1 MAVKLDFL
9 PFSPIAFPPD
19 LELLLR
25 NPKYVLLIGG
35 IVLAL
40 LAAWLLFAPRKGA
53 FVARLGGLTW
63 RRNQFCRGWLI
74 TGDTGS
80 GKTSSGINQLA
91 HQVFKHEPTWGGLCI
106 DEKGVYWEILA
117 AMARHYGREH
127 DLIHLQIRDD
137 DTDTQWTPPNR
148 YNLTGNRSIP
158 FTTYAKFVVDTA
170 TSLGQG
176 GDKGFFKSQA
186 QTHIAHALE
195 MLFELNRPVTLQG
208 AFELLSDREMLEE
221 EMENLEGLLETPRRE
236 AVYAHFAN
244 RFLTQP
250 DEQLGGVR
258 ETIANYLQYFL
269 TPEVAEVFCTGEST
283 FNFSTIDQGKI
294 ILTTMPQK
302 FQTERRY
309 VNTFLKLLYYN
320 HALRRFDKSKA
331 ERAKAGDAQAQMA
344 LAQMYDK
351 GNGVEQS
358 DAEAF
363 KWWLKAAEQGTPI
376 AQHNVGVAYLSG
388 VGVAQDKDKALRWL
402 TKAADQGHLKAG
414 EYAGRLRQGRGAA
427 PPVVVRGERRT
438 TSPAARTTRPAR
450 YGPKEEICAE
460 VVANFVARHTYIPD
474 HFVCVEFAAGVWYE
488 LLKKGVNAKIR
499 VGSQNI
505 STVYRTDHAWVMAEV
520 SPGNWLA
527 IEPQQGVVYPESG
540 SFYYRGFDFA
550 GDGPVREHNKLLKRV
565 LDARQKYHNAVNVS
579 NDYVARYNK
588 GDWVA
593 KQAILPVINQQQQ
606 NVAMRQAEMNE
617 LEQSYSV
624 LLQRATP
631 SQ

>member
-1 MAVKLDFL
+1 VAVKLDFI

-35 IVLAL
+35 IVFAL
-40 LAAWLLFAPRKGA
+40 LAAWLLFGPRKRG

-63 RRNQFCRGWLI
+63 KRNQFCRGWLI

-91 HQVFKHEPTWGGLCI
+91 HQVFKNEPTWGGLCI
-106 DEKGVYWEILA
+106 DEKGVYWETLA

-127 DLIHLQIRDD
+127 DLIHLQIQGDE
-137 DTDTQWTPPNR
+137 TDAQWTPPHR
-148 YNLTGNRSIP
+148 SNLTGDRSIP
-158 FTTYAKFVVDTA
+158 FSTYAKFVVDTA

-195 MLFELNRPVTLQG
+195 MLFELNRQVTLLG
-208 AFELLSDREMLEE
+208 AFELLSDRELLEE
-221 EMENLEGLLETPRRE
+221 EMENLQELLETPRRE

-283 FNFSTIDQGKI
+283 FDFNTIDQGKI

-331 ERAKAGDAQAQMA
+331 ERTKD
-344 LAQMYDK
+344 
-351 GNGVEQS
+351 
-358 DAEAF
+358 
-363 KWWLKAAEQGTPI
+363 
-376 AQHNVGVAYLSG
+376 NVLI
-388 VGVAQDKDKALRWL
+388 LW
-402 TKAADQGHLKAG
+402 AD
-414 EYAGRLRQGRGAA
+414 
-427 PPVVVRGERRT
+427 
-438 TSPAARTTRPAR
+438 
-450 YGPKEEICAE
+450 
-460 VVANFVARHTYIPD
+460 
-474 HFVCVEFAAGVWYE
+474 
-488 LLKKGVNAKIR
+488 
-499 VGSQNI
+499 
-505 STVYRTDHAWVMAEV
+505 
-520 SPGNWLA
+520 
-527 IEPQQGVVYPESG
+527 
-540 SFYYRGFDFA
+540 
-550 GDGPVREHNKLLKRV
+550 
-565 LDARQKYHNAVNVS
+565 
-579 NDYVARYNK
+579 
-588 GDWVA
+588 
-593 KQAILPVINQQQQ
+593 
-606 NVAMRQAEMNE
+606 
-617 LEQSYSV
+617 
-624 LLQRATP
+624 
-631 SQ
+631 